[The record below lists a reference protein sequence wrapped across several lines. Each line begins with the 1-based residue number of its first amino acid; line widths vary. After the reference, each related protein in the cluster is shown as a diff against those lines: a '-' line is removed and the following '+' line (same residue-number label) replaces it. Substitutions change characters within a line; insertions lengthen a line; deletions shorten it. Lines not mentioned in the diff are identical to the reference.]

1 MAGHLHK
8 ESWKIRCKLHS
19 VYFNGSHYSA
29 NVNVYKGVVGRKILG
44 CRIHPSPFPLP
55 PSPFPLPPSPFPL
68 SPFPLPP
75 FPLPPFPLPPFPRPP
90 FPRPPFPL
98 PPSLPLPLPLPLS
111 PSSSPFPPSSAP
123 VIKLFTS
130 IKSQDWKFR
139 SRKHANSITWLA
151 QISFS
156 FGCSTCSSHSYSV
169 KINQM
174 VHKVDQ
180 RYMQRHLITLPKKF
194 VVMINF
200 SRFVPLRFKNS

>member
-19 VYFNGSHYSA
+19 VYFNGFHYSA
-29 NVNVYKGVVGRKILG
+29 NVNVHKGVVGRKVMG
-44 CRIHPSPFPLP
+44 RRIHPSPFPLP
-55 PSPFPLPPSPFPL
+55 RFPFPLPSPSPF
-68 SPFPLPP
+68 
-75 FPLPPFPLPPFPRPP
+75 
-90 FPRPPFPL
+90 
-98 PPSLPLPLPLPLS
+98 
-111 PSSSPFPPSSAP
+111 PFPPSSAP

-156 FGCSTCSSHSYSV
+156 FGCSTCSSHSCSV

-180 RYMQRHLITLPKKF
+180 RYMQRHLINLPK
-194 VVMINF
+194 
-200 SRFVPLRFKNS
+200 NS